1 MSTNPLGEFLRSR
14 RGRVSPGQAGLPTYG
29 LRRVPGLRREEV
41 ATLAGVSI
49 DYYVRLEQGRERNPS
64 AQVIDAIA
72 SVLQL
77 DDDAHDH
84 LAELAG
90 IGGRPRSVPAE
101 RVAPELLALMDT
113 WADNPALVLGRAYD
127 VLAVNRLGAALFGS
141 VEGRAKVGANLVR
154 TVFLDPAAR
163 QLYAEWDRVAT
174 ATVAGLRV
182 LRGQFPHDPRITQV
196 VNEVRAGAPE
206 FDELWSRQDVGP
218 KRAAIKRFR
227 HPQVGDLALR
237 MHVFDVRAAPG
248 QELVVY
254 HAESGSTDATALRL
268 LGSLV
273 ATGPTG
279 TGAPADGGAAQDASW
294 SGTSPRR

>member
-1 MSTNPLGEFLRSR
+1 MSANLLGEFLRSR
-14 RGRVSPGQAGLPTYG
+14 RGRVRPEQTGLPTYG

-72 SVLQL
+72 SVLLL
-77 DDDAHDH
+77 DDDAHEH

-90 IGGRPRSVPAE
+90 VGGRPRTVPAE

-127 VLAVNRLGAALFGS
+127 VLAVNRLGGALFGS
-141 VEGRAKVGANLVR
+141 VEGSAGVGANLVC

-174 ATVAGLRV
+174 ATVAGLRA
-182 LRGQFPHDPRITQV
+182 LHGQFPHDPRIAQV

-206 FDELWSRQDVGP
+206 FGELWDRQDVGP
-218 KRAAIKRFR
+218 KRAALKRFR
-227 HPQVGDLALR
+227 HPQVGDVTLH

-254 HAESGSTDATALRL
+254 DAEPGSTDAAALRL
-268 LGSLV
+268 LGSLAASGPT
-273 ATGPTG
+273 ATGVR
-279 TGAPADGGAAQDASW
+279 AVAVEAADDAS
-294 SGTSPRR
+294 